1 MRSSRGACLTLSQ
14 PYLALLIVLLLP
26 AMLIDIR
33 RHRIPNWL
41 TLPAWVIGIG
51 LHAILGGWDGFL
63 EGGAGWLLMFGLM
76 FPFFILGWMGA
87 GDVKLMAG
95 VGAIVGWGLALQV
108 AAGIVLTGMLISLLI
123 LARKRLLVGAMTR
136 FWHMFGISAAA
147 RSPIWVETPEAEQ
160 QLVLPYGVPI
170 AVGTFLSLLVMH
182 YFF

>member
-1 MRSSRGACLTLSQ
+1 MTLSQ

-33 RHRIPNWL
+33 QHRIPNWL

-51 LHAILGGWDGFL
+51 LHAVLGGWDGFL

-95 VGAIVGWGLALQV
+95 VGAIVGWGMAPQV
-108 AAGIVLTGMLISLLI
+108 ALGIVLTGMFMSLLV
-123 LARKRLLVGAMTR
+123 LARNHLLGSAMTR

-147 RSPIWVETPEAEQ
+147 RSPIWLETPEAEER
-160 QLVLPYGVPI
+160 LVLPYGVPI
-170 AVGTFLSLLVMH
+170 AVGTLLSLLVMY
-182 YFF
+182 YF